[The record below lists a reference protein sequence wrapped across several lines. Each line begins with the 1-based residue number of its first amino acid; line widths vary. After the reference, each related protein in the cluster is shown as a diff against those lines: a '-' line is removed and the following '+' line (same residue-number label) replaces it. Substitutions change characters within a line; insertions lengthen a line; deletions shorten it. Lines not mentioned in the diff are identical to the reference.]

1 MNPTPTRQ
9 PCVLV
14 VEDNLPVRMMLQR
27 ALERIG
33 CRVVSENNGKD
44 GIRRARK
51 VAPDLILMDMR
62 LPGLDGPEVLDKL
75 RRTRGL
81 EAIPVVGISGYA
93 HPEMKAQA
101 FDRGC
106 VAFLEKPL
114 DLAQLHQTVIEILGF
129 DPTPVSPAGNG

>member
-1 MNPTPTRQ
+1 
-9 PCVLV
+9 
-14 VEDNLPVRMMLQR
+14 MMLQR

-81 EAIPVVGISGYA
+81 ETTPVVGISGYA
-93 HPEMKAQA
+93 HPEMKARA

-129 DPTPVSPAGNG
+129 DPTPASPTENG

>member
-1 MNPTPTRQ
+1 M
-9 PCVLV
+9 L
-14 VEDNLPVRMMLQR
+14 LQR
-27 ALERIG
+27 SLERIG

-51 VAPDLILMDMR
+51 EAPDLILMDMR

-81 EAIPVVGISGYA
+81 ESIPVVGISGYA
-93 HPEMKAQA
+93 HPEMKARA
-101 FDRGC
+101 FERGC

-114 DLAQLHQTVIEILGF
+114 ELTQLHQTVIEILGF
-129 DPTPVSPAGNG
+129 DPTPASAAKDD